1 MKQTQRFKL
10 PRICYCSIGYLT
22 ELKNSGPSKGRQV
35 EVDFPEDHDWSALY
49 DEIERVPPEPLKV
62 NYSLGCTYSEISLV
76 HSLVYLV
83 PTMLCVYIGLVMYRF
98 IVAPVY

>member
-62 NYSLGCTYSEISLV
+62 K
-76 HSLVYLV
+76 HSMAATWDAHAVKFHRCIV
-83 PTMLCVYIGLVMYRF
+83 WCIWFQLCFAYT
-98 IVAPVY
+98 

>member
-1 MKQTQRFKL
+1 MREQFKGINSL
-10 PRICYCSIGYLT
+10 VYCNCSIGYLT

-62 NYSLGCTYSEISLV
+62 NYSMAGTDTQRVGCAHNEISLIRYIV
-76 HSLVYLV
+76 LGLWSHFSL
-83 PTMLCVYIGLVMYRF
+83 CI
-98 IVAPVY
+98 